1 MPNGAT
7 GNPGPVTLT
16 TPSDARFGART
27 VLALVALT
35 LVAVPFGLLLFFVQD
50 QWPPLERAD
59 YGARDALHAL
69 ALHHPAF
76 AVTMKALSTIG
87 SAPAYFVVFTAIAV
101 RLLRRRLHRSAA
113 FVAVTN
119 LGGAALNEVV
129 KALVHRARPVV
140 ADPIA
145 HAAGLSFPSGH
156 SQSAV
161 VGYSVLLLLSWTGLR
176 PVWRRV
182 AAAAAVLMVLGIG
195 LSRVALSVHYVSDV
209 LAGYTLGAA
218 WVLVMTAVFRVWRR
232 ERGEPAGT
240 PDEETA
246 AL

>member
-1 MPNGAT
+1 
-7 GNPGPVTLT
+7 
-16 TPSDARFGART
+16 
-27 VLALVALT
+27 LT
-35 LVAVPFGLLLFFVQD
+35 LLAVPFGLLLFFVQD
-50 QWPPLERAD
+50 QWPPLERVD
-59 YGARDALHAL
+59 YGARDALHVVAL
-69 ALHHPAF
+69 EHPVF
-76 AVTMKALSTIG
+76 ATAMKVLSAVG
-87 SAPAYFVVFTAIAV
+87 SAPVYFLVFTGIAIW
-101 RLLRRRLHRSAA
+101 LFRRHRSRLGA

-119 LGGAALNEVV
+119 LGGAVLNEVV
-129 KALVHRARPVV
+129 KALVDRTRPVV

-161 VGYSVLLLLSWTGLR
+161 VGYSVLLLLFWSGMS

-182 AAAAAVLMVLGIG
+182 AVTAAVLVVLGIG

-218 WVLVMTAVFRVWRR
+218 WVLVMTAVFRAWRR
-232 ERGEPAGT
+232 ERGEPAVSR
-240 PDEETA
+240 DEETA

>member
-1 MPNGAT
+1 
-7 GNPGPVTLT
+7 VT
-16 TPSDARFGART
+16 PAPPPEARFGARA

-50 QWPPLERAD
+50 QWPPLERVD
-59 YGARDALHAL
+59 YRARDALHVVAL
-69 ALHHPAF
+69 DHPVF
-76 AVTMKALSTIG
+76 AAAMKVLSAVG
-87 SAPAYFVVFTAIAV
+87 SAPTYFLVFTGIAV
-101 RLLRRRLHRSAA
+101 WLLRRRRSRLAA

-119 LGGAALNEVV
+119 LGGAVLNEVV

-161 VGYSVLLLLSWTGLR
+161 VAYSVLLLLFWSGMR
-176 PVWRRV
+176 RAWRRV
-182 AAAAAVLMVLGIG
+182 AVVAAVLLVVGIG

-218 WVLVMTAVFRVWRR
+218 WVLVMTAVFRAWRR
-232 ERGEPAGT
+232 ESGEPAVSR
-240 PDEETA
+240 DEETA